1 MNDHQTHNP
10 YAGTHAPPAPPA
22 QGQNDWTWKKIIRS
36 ILAIISGIPFG
47 GINGAITA
55 ASIGVYYG
63 YGLSIFA
70 TGEAGSFILFVSMM
84 GAFIGSMIGLFLGT
98 ALPIWPLLLRKAN
111 PALLKKMSMILGA
124 VFGFIFSGFLGAF
137 ATLVVL
143 DDREPIGPP
152 ELIPE
157 LIWIIIKIFVPA
169 LLIGTTLGG
178 GGANL
183 LISLIDRYIFKYT
196 QIQSE
201 RLHPPY
207 ETELEVGR
215 DS

>member
-1 MNDHQTHNP
+1 
-10 YAGTHAPPAPPA
+10 
-22 QGQNDWTWKKIIRS
+22 
-36 ILAIISGIPFG
+36 
-47 GINGAITA
+47 
-55 ASIGVYYG
+55 
-63 YGLSIFA
+63 
-70 TGEAGSFILFVSMM
+70 
-84 GAFIGSMIGLFLGT
+84 
-98 ALPIWPLLLRKAN
+98 
-111 PALLKKMSMILGA
+111 
-124 VFGFIFSGFLGAF
+124 
-137 ATLVVL
+137 L